1 MTPRRSEA
9 PGRNPSTNSVSG
21 SPFDGLDREAFF
33 LDQDVPA
40 AGVAVLDHPAGAG
53 AGAASVEPDHT
64 HEQEHQGEVNE
75 PGSDGVV
82 AGRGIVAQIG
92 YVDGQARE
100 PGEPHERSP
109 PDTRRS
115 GPSHKRREFHSV
127 PPLKGA

>member
-53 AGAASVEPDHT
+53 AGAAGVEPDHA
-64 HEQEHQGEVNE
+64 HEQQYQGEQNKAG
-75 PGSDGVV
+75 PDGGV
-82 AGRGIVAQIG
+82 AGRGVLAQIG
-92 YVDGQARE
+92 YLDGQ
-100 PGEPHERSP
+100 
-109 PDTRRS
+109 T
-115 GPSHKRREFHSV
+115 
-127 PPLKGA
+127 